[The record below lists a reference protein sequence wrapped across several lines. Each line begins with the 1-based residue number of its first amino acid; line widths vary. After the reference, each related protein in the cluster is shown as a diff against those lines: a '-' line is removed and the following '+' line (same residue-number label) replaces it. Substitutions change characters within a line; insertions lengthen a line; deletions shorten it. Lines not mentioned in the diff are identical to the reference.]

1 MNTKTILFF
10 LLLLIGCTPAPV
22 VNQPPQQANPV
33 AVAPVAVIESPLR
46 VKKNS
51 EVKTATVLINFIGT
65 VTFKKANELTS
76 TVHKELIKG
85 VKNFVININSYGG
98 ETDAGVSAYQYLK
111 SLPIT
116 LTTQNIGSAQSSGAV
131 IYCSGSKR
139 YALPHSFF
147 MLHGSA
153 TTYQGGMSL
162 STIESLLKLN
172 KMHLTAFSEIFSQCS
187 HLDSA
192 EREKYFSS
200 NQTHYFTAAEARA
213 IGLVQ
218 EISTPAMIAPV
229 LIYNITD

>member
-1 MNTKTILFF
+1 M
-10 LLLLIGCTPAPV
+10 PPPV
-22 VNQPPQQANPV
+22 VNPV
-33 AVAPVAVIESPLR
+33 AQPVNPMVGAPVSVLESPSPAQ

-51 EVKTATVLINFIGT
+51 EVKTATVLINFIGE
-65 VTFKKANELTS
+65 VSFKKANELTS
-76 TVHKELIKG
+76 TVQKEMNKG

-98 ETDAGVSAYQYLK
+98 KTDAGVSAYQYLK

-116 LTTQNIGSAQSSGAV
+116 LTTQNTGSAQSSAAL

-162 STIESLLKLN
+162 ATVESLLKLN
-172 KMHLTAFSEIFSQCS
+172 KMHLSTFSDIFSQCS
-187 HLDSA
+187 HLGSA
-192 EREKYFSS
+192 EKEKYFSS
-200 NQTHYFTAAEARA
+200 NQAYYFTADEAKA

-218 EISTPAMIAPV
+218 NIAAAPMTEPV

>member
-10 LLLLIGCTPAPV
+10 LLLLTGCTPAPV
-22 VNQPPQQANPV
+22 INQPVNPM
-33 AVAPVAVIESPLR
+33 AVAPVLVVEPPLPVQ

-51 EVKTATVLINFIGT
+51 EVKTATVLINFIGD

-76 TVHKELIKG
+76 TVQKEMNKG
-85 VKNFVININSYGG
+85 IKNFVININSYGG
-98 ETDAGVSAYQYLK
+98 KTDAGVSAYQYLK

-116 LTTQNIGSAQSSGAV
+116 LSTQNIGSAQSSAAL

-162 STIESLLKLN
+162 VTMEALLKLN
-172 KMHLTAFSEIFSQCS
+172 KMHLSTFSEIFSQCS
-187 HLDSA
+187 DLTHA

-200 NQTHYFTAAEARA
+200 NQAYYFTAAEAKA

-218 EISTPAMIAPV
+218 NISAAPMTVPV